1 MHATQRR
8 GCSGPALSPG
18 GERQRGKTRG
28 MESDEVRE
36 ALVKEQRREI
46 KSLATRIST
55 GDQRSR
61 TWGKKNVGK
70 GPRDDL

>member
-1 MHATQRR
+1 
-8 GCSGPALSPG
+8 
-18 GERQRGKTRG
+18 

-55 GDQRSR
+55 GDQRAR
-61 TWGKKNVGK
+61 TWGKKNVRK